1 MNQEEVIAKAGSFVS
16 MDIINQLAEK
26 KVWKQ
31 RLDGKEYIYYFN
43 GNGICYCI
51 SF

>member
-1 MNQEEVIAKAGSFVS
+1 

-31 RLDGKEYIYYFN
+31 RLDGKYKKKVFH
-43 GNGICYCI
+43 GTVKV
-51 SF
+51 